1 MIIQLSS
8 VENMEVEVSRNS
20 VGCQQGNRFFWF
32 LIFSCNA
39 LEMLNYWVWSFF
51 HVCYTKQSTKIYLY
65 THTHIHAYIQIYCAS
80 VYMYPCPKPVCT
92 WVLHSKHSLKEF
104 FSFSDTCGPFHDY
117 SSSSAQAQWICQIS
131 FDPSSGGEKMP
142 VLSGCSLAL
151 RTILVIHA
159 VFEAFSW

>member
-80 VYMYPCPKPVCT
+80 VYMYPCPKPVCI
-92 WVLHSKHSLKEF
+92 WVLHSKHSLKDF
-104 FSFSDTCGPFHDY
+104 LSLTHVDLFMTILP
-117 SSSSAQAQWICQIS
+117 
-131 FDPSSGGEKMP
+131 P
-142 VLSGCSLAL
+142 VLRHSEFV
-151 RTILVIHA
+151 RLVLTLPQGVRKCLSYLDAH
-159 VFEAFSW
+159 